1 MKPSLRAHAPFV
13 SRHVD
18 EAPAS
23 PGVFLLYRRGRL
35 VYIGLAG
42 PGGSIRERLHEHL
55 RGQAGSCTRSATEF
69 DFEASPYPV
78 SLYRQYF
85 AVYLG
90 TSAGRLPECNEAVV
104 DEVSLERNGPCLSCR
119 K

>member
-1 MKPSLRAHAPFV
+1 MRPSLRVHTPFV

-23 PGVFLLYRRGRL
+23 PGVFLLYRTGRL
-35 VYIGLAG
+35 IYIGFAA
-42 PGGSIRERLHEHL
+42 PGGSIRERLREHL

-69 DFEASPYPV
+69 DFEASPYPR
-78 SLYRQYF
+78 SLYRHYF

-90 TSAGRLPECNEAVV
+90 TSAGRLPECNKAVV
-104 DEVSLERNGPCLSCR
+104 NEVPSERSGPCPSCR

>member
-1 MKPSLRAHAPFV
+1 MKPSLHAPAPFV

-42 PGGSIRERLHEHL
+42 PGGSIRERLREHL
-55 RGQAGSCTRSATEF
+55 LGQGGSCTRSATEF

-85 AVYLG
+85 AVYLS
-90 TSAGRLPECNEAVV
+90 TSAGRLPAAT
-104 DEVSLERNGPCLSCR
+104 RRLSM
-119 K
+119 KFP

>member
-1 MKPSLRAHAPFV
+1 MKLSRARAPFV

-23 PGVFLLYRRGRL
+23 PGVFLLYRSGRL
-35 VYIGLAG
+35 IYIGLAG
-42 PGGSIRERLHEHL
+42 PGGSIRERLREHL
-55 RGQAGSCTRSATEF
+55 LGQGGSCTRSATEF

-78 SLYRQYF
+78 SLYRHYF

-90 TSAGRLPECNEAVV
+90 TSAGRLPECNEAVF
-104 DEVSLERNGPCLSCR
+104 DEVSSERDGSCLSC
-119 K
+119 KK